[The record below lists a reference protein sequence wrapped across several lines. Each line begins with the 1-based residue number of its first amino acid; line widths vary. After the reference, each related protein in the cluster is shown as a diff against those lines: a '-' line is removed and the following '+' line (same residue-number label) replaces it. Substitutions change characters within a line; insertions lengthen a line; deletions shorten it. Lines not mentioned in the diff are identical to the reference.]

1 MYICIYCQGRV
12 GYVQLLS
19 NKPAS
24 SRRGDLV
31 SRKIY
36 ALSFK
41 KEWKETQSF
50 HKVLAVNVLSC
61 NQLFM
66 QSSCRACYIQT
77 CTSDTKYLQAMP
89 PYFPQIVHFVCGAAE
104 ILYALSESR
113 TIGSYPNFASSKG
126 RWEKPAK
133 GNTFHQRSNVEKES
147 LGSSRVSPK

>member
-1 MYICIYCQGRV
+1 MSNFFPTSQPPVDEVTWSRGR
-12 GYVQLLS
+12 S
-19 NKPAS
+19 MH
-24 SRRGDLV
+24 SRSKRSGKRLNP
-31 SRKIY
+31 STKF
-36 ALSFK
+36 L
-41 KEWKETQSF
+41 
-50 HKVLAVNVLSC
+50 NVLSC